1 MKKINLVISALAI
14 CSAALFFTACSKKAP
29 PLIVMTTADCVP
41 FSMENDSKELVGF
54 DIDLVKEIGKKLK
67 REIQIKPVA
76 FEKLLEN
83 LQTKQ
88 CDLAVSAVSKT
99 EDRSKVVDFSSPYHS
114 SGFVLLFVATTPIQ
128 TLEDLSEKT
137 VGVRA
142 GTLQE
147 TMFKLDDRMQSI
159 RNMFTRSFDKF
170 STQDMISKLLS
181 GELNAVVV
189 NADTA
194 AYIIRQNPGF
204 RTLPLDVGN
213 IDMCIAFP
221 KGSHYK
227 EKVSA
232 LLAEMNQNG
241 EIAQLKDKWFSP
253 SAR

>member
-29 PLIVMTTADCVP
+29 PLVVMTTADCVP

-67 REIQIKPVA
+67 RDIQIKPVA
-76 FEKLLEN
+76 FEELLKK
-83 LQTKQ
+83 LQTKE
-88 CDLAVSAVSKT
+88 CDLAISAVSKT
-99 EDRSKVVDFSSPYHS
+99 DDRSKVVDFSPAYHS
-114 SGFVLLFVATTPIQ
+114 SGFALLFLATTPIQ
-128 TLEDLSEKT
+128 TLDDLSEKI

-170 STQDMISKLLS
+170 STKDMIGKLLS

-194 AYIIRQNPGF
+194 AYIIRKNPGF
-204 RTLPLDVGN
+204 KILPLDVGN

-227 EKVSA
+227 EKISTLVT
-232 LLAEMNQNG
+232 EMNKSG
-241 EIAQLKDKWFSP
+241 EIAQIKDKWFSP